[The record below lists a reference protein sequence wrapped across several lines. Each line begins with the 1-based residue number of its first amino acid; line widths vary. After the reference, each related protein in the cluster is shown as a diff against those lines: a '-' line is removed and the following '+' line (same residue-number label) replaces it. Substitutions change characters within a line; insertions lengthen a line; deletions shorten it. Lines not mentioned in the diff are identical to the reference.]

1 MSDGF
6 LSRWSRRKQ
15 DALAGRA
22 LDEPSPPA
30 TLPAAR
36 PATPSDASPPT
47 SAPEGRTAQAAGGS
61 ATLANSAGPAEAAEP
76 LPTLQDT
83 QALQPT
89 SDFQPFMRQGVA
101 PEVRNAAMKKLF
113 ADPHF
118 NVMDGLDI
126 YIDDYS
132 LPDPLPAGM
141 LEKMVG
147 AQLLNLV
154 PPPAPEGGPAASAQ
168 AQAQVQAQV
177 QVQAL
182 ENPDQSPQ
190 AQQPDAVVAQS
201 PDSAGPLA
209 APDTEH
215 DHTDLQLQPD
225 LAPADPQAGTTAG

>member
-22 LDEPSPPA
+22 LDEPSPPVTPPA
-30 TLPAAR
+30 TPTVAR
-36 PATPSDASPPT
+36 TATPSDASPPT
-47 SAPEGRTAQAAGGS
+47 SAPEGQTAQAAGGS

-83 QALQPT
+83 QTLQPT

-154 PPPAPEGGPAASAQ
+154 PTPAPEGGPAASAQ
-168 AQAQVQAQV
+168 EP
-177 QVQAL
+177 VQAL

-209 APDTEH
+209 APDTQH